1 MSVEAGAVLQ
11 AGAGE
16 GGEVSDGKQAAQP
29 LADLVT
35 GMGRRGTASSLRGSE
50 RKQGPQKNARF
61 LLKQDAKGS
70 QVRCESRNRVS
81 E

>member
-35 GMGRRGTASSLRGSE
+35 GMGQE
-50 RKQGPQKNARF
+50 R
-61 LLKQDAKGS
+61 DS
-70 QVRCESRNRVS
+70 QLPERV
-81 E
+81 